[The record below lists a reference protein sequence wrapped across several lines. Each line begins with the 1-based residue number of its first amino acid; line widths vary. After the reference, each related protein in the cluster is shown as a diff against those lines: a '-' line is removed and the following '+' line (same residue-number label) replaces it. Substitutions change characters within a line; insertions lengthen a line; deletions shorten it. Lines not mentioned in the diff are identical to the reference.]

1 MQGKS
6 DAACYSVVLFV
17 TIACRNLKYCH
28 SMEIPKQYKM
38 FMASFQSNVA
48 EMLDEGDDKLKLTLL
63 LQHCTGK
70 ALQLIDDCVMLPPD
84 AGYAKA
90 IEKLEKRFGKTHKI
104 AQSYI
109 EGVIKGAKLELNDV
123 DALVQLADDMEKCQT
138 VLQQLKFASDLDST
152 GTLRSIVERLP
163 DCLQTQWV
171 RRSYKIFD
179 GGTEPT
185 FRDLTKFVEAKA
197 NEYSSKYGQY
207 YAERMLENS
216 KEEETSVQQ
225 KSRVRENE
233 SNQCA
238 TTLTTETESTAGRD
252 SNRPRCLFCDRVG
265 HIIWKCYNFKKL
277 SIAQRRSAVSK
288 LDLCDCCLKHGH
300 KESNCDRT
308 CWTCGGDHHSLLH
321 TDDNSKNDNDQENQ
335 NDN

>member
-1 MQGKS
+1 M
-6 DAACYSVVLFV
+6 
-17 TIACRNLKYCH
+17 
-28 SMEIPKQYKM
+28 P
-38 FMASFQSNVA
+38 
-48 EMLDEGDDKLKLTLL
+48 DEGDDKLKLTLL
-63 LQHCTGK
+63 LQHCTKK
-70 ALQLIDDCVMLPPD
+70 ALKLIDDCVMLPPD

-104 AQSYI
+104 AQSFI
-109 EGVIKGAKLELNDV
+109 EDVIKGDKLKLNDV

-171 RRSYKIFD
+171 KRSNKIFD

-197 NEYSSKYGQY
+197 NQYSSKYGQY
-207 YAERMLENS
+207 YAERMLESSN
-216 KEEETSVQQ
+216 EVETSVQQ
-225 KSRVRENE
+225 NCREKKSVQ
-233 SNQCA
+233 SA
-238 TTLTTETESTAGRD
+238 TTMATDTESTAGLD
-252 SNRPRCLFCDRVG
+252 SSRPRCLFCDRVG

-277 SIAQRRSAVSK
+277 SNAQRRSAVSK
-288 LDLCDCCLKHGH
+288 LDLCDCCLKQGH
-300 KESNCDRT
+300 KENNCDRT
-308 CWTCGGDHHSLLH
+308 CWTCGGDHHALLH
-321 TDDNSKNDNDQENQ
+321 TDENSKNDNDHENQ